1 MAFVKAALYISFT
14 KVNVLGSTL
23 ISASSSTVYDATTL
37 YSKVACY
44 TVEQLTKID

>member
-1 MAFVKAALYISFT
+1 MAFVKAALYFNFT
-14 KVNVLGSTL
+14 MVNVLGCTL
-23 ISASSSTVYDATTL
+23 ITASSSRVYDATTL